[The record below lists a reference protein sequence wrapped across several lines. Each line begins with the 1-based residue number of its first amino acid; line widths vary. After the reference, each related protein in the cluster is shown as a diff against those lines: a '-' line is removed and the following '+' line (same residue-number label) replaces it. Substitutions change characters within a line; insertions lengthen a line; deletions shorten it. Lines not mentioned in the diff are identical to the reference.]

1 MNSLFGPKTIS
12 IKPVLA
18 ILPKIFAHSD
28 SNVRAEGTL
37 LAVALHCY
45 LGPAL
50 TQSLSELKPLQV
62 KELGDK
68 FTEADGKGEG
78 FGGVKQS
85 RFTKSQQKA
94 REVKQAAG
102 PVEGVVEEGAS
113 DYALF
118 DTTIWAD
125 QLESPEE
132 EVEEVV
138 AVDPFEF
145 VEPAAI
151 LDVLPADFYT
161 HLASTKWKDRK
172 DLALDP
178 LLTLLK
184 ASPRIKNVN
193 FDELARGLAGRMT
206 DANVV
211 CVAVAANCI
220 EALALGLRTDFGKYR
235 SIVVPPLLERTKEKK
250 TSVLDALS
258 GALDATFLAVRF
270 SFFLLAFIH

>member
-113 DYALF
+113 HHALS

-125 QLESPEE
+125 QLESQRKRSRKSSLLIHSSLSSQQLFLMSFP
-132 EVEEVV
+132 
-138 AVDPFEF
+138 PIS
-145 VEPAAI
+145 I
-151 LDVLPADFYT
+151 LI
-161 HLASTKWKDRK
+161 
-172 DLALDP
+172 
-178 LLTLLK
+178 
-184 ASPRIKNVN
+184 SPRLN
-193 FDELARGLAGRMT
+193 
-206 DANVV
+206 
-211 CVAVAANCI
+211 
-220 EALALGLRTDFGKYR
+220 GKIVKISL
-235 SIVVPPLLERTKEKK
+235 SILYSPYSKHRPESK
-250 TSVLDALS
+250 TVILMN
-258 GALDATFLAVRF
+258 
-270 SFFLLAFIH
+270 